1 MDFWFSNF
9 WYSTSGTWINVVT
22 ILIGTTCG
30 ILVQDRLAIRVQKIM
45 IQAIALVCIFVSLN
59 LASSLNRVKAGS
71 LDGTILALMAMI
83 LGGVLGEWW
92 QLEKKLE
99 MAGDWLKQK
108 FKGTGKFTEGFV
120 SASLLFCIGPIAI
133 IGSLNNGLTGDNR
146 LLVLKAVMDGA
157 ISIPFTAAFGL
168 GVGFSALSIL
178 IYQGSI
184 SLLAVAIAQ
193 VIPDPTNAP
202 QVLLISGI
210 GGLLLLG
217 LGLNLLEVTKV
228 NLAAFLPSL
237 ILAPI
242 LYSIIIYIV

>member
-1 MDFWFSNF
+1 MNFWF
-9 WYSTSGTWINVVT
+9 STSGTWINVFT
-22 ILIGTTCG
+22 ILIGTVCG
-30 ILVQDRLAIRVQKIM
+30 LLLQDRLATRVQKIM

-59 LASSLNRVKAGS
+59 LASSLNRVKAGN
-71 LDGTILALMAMI
+71 LDGTILALIALI
-83 LGGVLGEWW
+83 LGGMLGEWW

-99 MAGDWLKQK
+99 SAGEWLKQK

-120 SASLLFCIGPIAI
+120 AASLLFCIGPIAI

-157 ISIPFTAAFGL
+157 ISIPFTASFGI

-178 IYQGSI
+178 LYQGGI
-184 SLLAVAIAQ
+184 SLLAGAIAQ
-193 VIPDPTNAP
+193 VLPDPTNAP

-228 NLAAFLPSL
+228 NLAAFLPAL

-242 LYSIIIYIV
+242 FYMVAIWFS

>member
-1 MDFWFSNF
+1 MNFWF
-9 WYSTSGTWINVVT
+9 STSGTWINVFT
-22 ILIGTTCG
+22 ILIGTVCG
-30 ILVQDRLAIRVQKIM
+30 LLLQDRLATRVQKIM

-59 LASSLNRVKAGS
+59 LASSLNRVKAGN
-71 LDGTILALMAMI
+71 LDGTILALIALI
-83 LGGVLGEWW
+83 LGGMLGEWW

-99 MAGDWLKQK
+99 SAGEWLKQK

-120 SASLLFCIGPIAI
+120 AASLLFCIGPIAI

-157 ISIPFTAAFGL
+157 ISIPFTASFGI

-178 IYQGSI
+178 LYQGGI
-184 SLLAVAIAQ
+184 SLLAGAIAQ
-193 VIPDPTNAP
+193 VLPDPTNAP

-228 NLAAFLPSL
+228 NLAAFLPAL
-237 ILAPI
+237 VLAPI
-242 LYSIIIYIV
+242 FYMVAIWFS